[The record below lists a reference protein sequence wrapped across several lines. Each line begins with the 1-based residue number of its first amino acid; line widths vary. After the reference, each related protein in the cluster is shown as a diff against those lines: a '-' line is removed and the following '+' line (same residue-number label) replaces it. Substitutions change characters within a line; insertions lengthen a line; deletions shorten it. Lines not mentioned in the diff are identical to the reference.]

1 MAGTYYKYAERQADS
16 YVNWAE
22 IGSNMSSMLVEEN
35 KIREDKKAYLDE
47 QTRKN
52 LIEISKIP
60 EGSDK
65 SARAAALELA
75 DNASKFLLM
84 QEKEFKAGRLKTK
97 DYLTGRQNT
106 MDDIGASFDTLE
118 AYQKVFGEKMQ
129 RGKDGISSQGEM
141 LQMANVEGYGNWKES
156 GFIFEPATGR
166 IMAAKK
172 DKNGQFDYTTAVSL
186 NHLKSLIQGNWDKAN
201 VDADLEKVVK
211 SFGTYINDI
220 QTTVATT
227 GKQGVVTTKEGIMNS
242 KDFETYENQLIQA
255 QLANPYYAGSVL
267 FDYVDK
273 DVASGKDY
281 YLTNDKSDT
290 DPAAIHQ
297 DGTEIVLT
305 AEQKTAAENY
315 LRIRA
320 RTMYDSKTTVK
331 VGSQVTR
338 QDKDSDYIRAAD
350 KKSVAWYAK
359 NIADMLGG
367 DAGVGSNGANSLSA
381 QIGSQISKTATG
393 YRITGFD
400 DKGNPSGTNNF
411 GYEENIV
418 RSIIG
423 ALGIPASEFD
433 EVEKQVNSL
442 LGGNLNKTDFFE
454 TAAKAKKTE
463 EVERDYTPY
472 VNSSHTRLPAA
483 IIWDTPQDTAD
494 NLTEIYRDLGIDFTV
509 EKGDDGVI
517 YDQVTAT
524 GTYKGKTV
532 TKKINIDPS
541 SSSTAIKDIENFVN
555 SNFDK
560 KSASEMF
567 GEQAQADE
575 DALAA
580 SLPPRKK

>member
-60 EGSDK
+60 EGSDV

-75 DNASKFLLM
+75 DNASKYLLM

-156 GFIFEPATGR
+156 GFIFDPVTGR
-166 IMAAKK
+166 VMAAKRNK
-172 DKNGQFDYTTAVSL
+172 DGVLDPTTAVSL
-186 NHLKSLIQGNWDKAN
+186 NYLNSMIQEKWDKAN

-220 QTTVATT
+220 QTTAATT

-273 DVASGKDY
+273 DASGKDY

-297 DGTEIVLT
+297 DGTNIVLT
-305 AEQKTAAENY
+305 AEQEKAATEY
-315 LRIRA
+315 LRMRA
-320 RTMYDSKTTVK
+320 RTMYDSKQTVK
-331 VGSQVTR
+331 VGSTTPDNSAQWKSELAQKKALAQVYADNMVKLIAGD
-338 QDKDSDYIRAAD
+338 DKESSD
-350 KKSVAWYAK
+350 
-359 NIADMLGG
+359 
-367 DAGVGSNGANSLSA
+367 GANYFKTKTGRQFTKTVGAKGQFVVTTGEGETVTFNVNDDPNKIAQSL
-381 QIGSQISKTATG
+381 
-393 YRITGFD
+393 
-400 DKGNPSGTNNF
+400 
-411 GYEENIV
+411 
-418 RSIIG
+418 IG
-423 ALGIPASEFD
+423 ALGIDEKVVSESEVVAKVKELLKGKQTNTTSSFD
-433 EVEKQVNSL
+433 TGAVKEKQQT
-442 LGGNLNKTDFFE
+442 KE
-454 TAAKAKKTE
+454 T
-463 EVERDYTPY
+463 DYTPNVVSINDGLGYGEDGILIDKAETTAANLNNLYKGLGFTITAKNTGAFGQNNY
-472 VNSSHTRLPAA
+472 VVFTNESGVPTEFEIS
-483 IIWDTPQDTAD
+483 TPQDD
-494 NLTEIYRDLGIDFTV
+494 
-509 EKGDDGVI
+509 
-517 YDQVTAT
+517 
-524 GTYKGKTV
+524 
-532 TKKINIDPS
+532 KIKEQIS
-541 SSSTAIKDIENFVN
+541 SYIEN
-555 SNFDK
+555 NFSAK
-560 KSASEMF
+560 K
-567 GEQAQADE
+567 
-575 DALAA
+575 AA
-580 SLPPRKK
+580 TKFAPTE

>member
-52 LIEISKIP
+52 LLEISKIP
-60 EGSDK
+60 EGSDV

-75 DNASKFLLM
+75 DNASKYLLM

-156 GFIFEPATGR
+156 GFIFDPVTGR
-166 IMAAKK
+166 VMAAKRNK
-172 DKNGQFDYTTAVSL
+172 DGVLDPTTAVSL
-186 NHLKSLIQGNWDKAN
+186 NYLNSLIQEKWDKAN

-220 QTTVATT
+220 QTTAATT

-242 KDFETYENQLIQA
+242 SDFATYENQLIQA

-273 DVASGKDY
+273 DASGKDY

-297 DGTEIVLT
+297 DGTNIVLT
-305 AEQKTAAENY
+305 AEQEKAATEY
-315 LRIRA
+315 LRMRA

-331 VGSQVTR
+331 VGSTTPDNSAQWKSELAQKKALAQVYADNMVKLITGNDAESSDGANYFKTKTGR
-338 QDKDSDYIRAAD
+338 QFIKTAAAD
-350 KKSVAWYAK
+350 
-359 NIADMLGG
+359 
-367 DAGVGSNGANSLSA
+367 GVKGNFIIK
-381 QIGSQISKTATG
+381 IGENETATFN
-393 YRITGFD
+393 IND
-400 DKGNPSGTNNF
+400 DPNKIAQSL
-411 GYEENIV
+411 
-418 RSIIG
+418 IG
-423 ALGIPASEFD
+423 ALGIDEKVVSESEVVARVKELLKGKQANTTSKFD
-433 EVEKQVNSL
+433 TGAVKDE
-442 LGGNLNKTDFFE
+442 
-454 TAAKAKKTE
+454 A
-463 EVERDYTPY
+463 PMPPP
-472 VNSSHTRLPAA
+472 PAA
-483 IIWDTPQDTAD
+483 ATPINLPSFKLEQDEAIVSLKKAMD
-494 NLTEIYRDLGIDFTV
+494 ELGI
-509 EKGDDGVI
+509 KMK
-517 YDQVTAT
+517 AT
-524 GTYKGKTV
+524 GTLSDYV
-532 TKKINIDPS
+532 TFTAPNGEIDPVE
-541 SSSTAIKDIENFVN
+541 IG
-555 SNFDK
+555 FDMGDK
-560 KSASEMF
+560 A
-567 GEQAQADE
+567 GESKVALEKFIADLKEAQN
-575 DALAA
+575 
-580 SLPPRKK
+580 K

>member
-22 IGSNMSSMLVEEN
+22 IGNNMSSMLVEEN

-60 EGSDK
+60 EGSDV

-75 DNASKFLLM
+75 DNASKYLLM

-156 GFIFEPATGR
+156 GFIFDPATGR
-166 IMAAKK
+166 VMAAKRNK
-172 DKNGQFDYTTAVSL
+172 DGVLDPTTAVSL
-186 NHLKSLIQGNWDKAN
+186 NHLNSLIQGNWDKAN
-201 VDADLEKVVK
+201 VDADLAKLVN
-211 SFGTYINDI
+211 SFGTILKEKITKNPSYSSI
-220 QTTVATT
+220 
-227 GKQGVVTTKEGIMNS
+227 GKKEQKDGILNLEGFADSETK
-242 KDFETYENQLIQA
+242 LIQA
-255 QLANPYYAGSVL
+255 QLTNPYYAGSVL
-267 FDYVDK
+267 LDYVDK
-273 DVASGKDY
+273 DANGKDY
-281 YLTNDKSDT
+281 YLAINKDDK

-297 DGTEIVLT
+297 NGTEIVLT
-305 AEQKTAAENY
+305 AEQNKAAEDY
-315 LRIRA
+315 LRMRA
-320 RTMYDSKTTVK
+320 RTMYDDK
-331 VGSQVTR
+331 VSVSTISQTNDPYASR
-338 QDKDSDYIRAAD
+338 TMKGMDEKDIAP
-350 KKSVAWYAK
+350 WYAK

-367 DAGVGSNGANSLSA
+367 AKGVSSNGANSLSA
-381 QIGSQISKTATG
+381 ETGNLISKTKDG
-393 YRITGFD
+393 YTITGFD
-400 DKGNPSGTNNF
+400 DKGKPLGTANY
-411 GYEENIV
+411 GYEKNLV

-423 ALGIPASEFD
+423 ALGVPASAKA

-472 VNSSHTRLPAA
+472 VNSSHTRLPEAVK
-483 IIWDTPQDTAD
+483 WDKPQETAKKL
-494 NLTEIYRDLGIDFTV
+494 NEIYRDLGIDFTV
-509 EKGDDGVI
+509 EKDDDGYI

-532 TKKINIDPS
+532 TTKINIDPS
-541 SSSTAIKDIENFVN
+541 SSSTAIKDIEDFVN

-567 GEQAQADE
+567 GAQAQAEE

-580 SLPPRKK
+580 EAAPRKK

>member
-22 IGSNMSSMLVEEN
+22 IGNNMSSMLVEEN

-52 LIEISKIP
+52 LLEISKIP
-60 EGSDK
+60 EGSDV

-75 DNASKFLLM
+75 DNASKYLLM

-156 GFIFEPATGR
+156 GFIFDPVTGR
-166 IMAAKK
+166 VMAAKR
-172 DKNGQFDYTTAVSL
+172 DKKGVLDPTTAVSL
-186 NHLKSLIQGNWDKAN
+186 NYLNSLIQEKWDKAN

-220 QTTVATT
+220 QTTAATT

-242 KDFETYENQLIQA
+242 SDFATYENQLIQA

-273 DVASGKDY
+273 DASGKDY
-281 YLTNDKSDT
+281 YLTNDKNDK

-305 AEQKTAAENY
+305 AEQNKAAEDY
-315 LRIRA
+315 LRMRA

-331 VGSQVTR
+331 VGSQVQR
-338 QDKDSDYIRAAD
+338 QDRDSDYTRAAD

-393 YRITGFD
+393 YTITGFD

-463 EVERDYTPY
+463 EVETDYTSNVTAINDGLGYGEDGILIDKAETTVANLNNLYKGLGFTITAKNTGTFGQNNY
-472 VNSSHTRLPAA
+472 VVFTNESGVPTEFEIS
-483 IIWDTPQDTAD
+483 TPQDD
-494 NLTEIYRDLGIDFTV
+494 
-509 EKGDDGVI
+509 
-517 YDQVTAT
+517 
-524 GTYKGKTV
+524 
-532 TKKINIDPS
+532 KIKEQIS
-541 SSSTAIKDIENFVN
+541 SYIEN
-555 SNFDK
+555 NFSAK
-560 KSASEMF
+560 K
-567 GEQAQADE
+567 
-575 DALAA
+575 AA
-580 SLPPRKK
+580 TKFAPR

>member
-52 LIEISKIP
+52 LIEINKIP
-60 EGSDK
+60 EGSDV
-65 SARAAALELA
+65 SAKAAALELA

-129 RGKDGISSQGEM
+129 RGIDGISSQGEM

-156 GFIFEPATGR
+156 GFIFDPATGR
-166 IMAAKK
+166 VMAAKR
-172 DKNGQFDYTTAVSL
+172 DKKGVLDPTTAVSL
-186 NHLKSLIQGNWDKAN
+186 NHLNSLIQEKWDKAN

-220 QTTVATT
+220 QTTAGTT

-242 KDFETYENQLIQA
+242 SDFATYENQLIQA

-273 DVASGKDY
+273 DASGKDY

-297 DGTEIVLT
+297 DGTNIVLT
-305 AEQKTAAENY
+305 AEQEKAATEY
-315 LRIRA
+315 LRMRA

-331 VGSQVTR
+331 VGSQVQR
-338 QDKDSDYIRAAD
+338 QDRDSDYTRAE
-350 KKSVAWYAK
+350 KKKQSELYAENMVK
-359 NIADMLGG
+359 IMLG
-367 DAGVGSNGANSLSA
+367 DDNESSDGANFFKTKTGNQFTKTVGDGGKFTVINSEGQTVSFNLSDDPIKIAQSL
-381 QIGSQISKTATG
+381 
-393 YRITGFD
+393 
-400 DKGNPSGTNNF
+400 
-411 GYEENIV
+411 
-418 RSIIG
+418 IG
-423 ALGIPASEFD
+423 ALGVDEKIVSES
-433 EVEKQVNSL
+433 QV
-442 LGGNLNKTDFFE
+442 
-454 TAAKAKKTE
+454 
-463 EVERDYTPY
+463 VERVKQLLKGKQTNTTSSFDTGAVKETDYTPN
-472 VNSSHTRLPAA
+472 VTA
-483 IIWDTPQDTAD
+483 INDALGYGEDGILIDNAETTVQNLNNLYKGLGFTITAKNTGVLGQNNYAVFTNESGVATEFEISTPQDD
-494 NLTEIYRDLGIDFTV
+494 DI
-509 EKGDDGVI
+509 KGQI
-517 YDQVTAT
+517 
-524 GTYKGKTV
+524 
-532 TKKINIDPS
+532 S
-541 SSSTAIKDIENFVN
+541 SYIEN
-555 SNFDK
+555 NFSAK
-560 KSASEMF
+560 K
-567 GEQAQADE
+567 
-575 DALAA
+575 AA
-580 SLPPRKK
+580 TKFAPTE